1 MSVPEIRYA
10 IADDDVRIAYQDFG
24 SGPTVIFV
32 LPFFSHLEVQWE
44 QHLIARVF
52 ERMSSYVR
60 VLLLENRGT
69 GLSDSTEHFPALDE
83 RVLDIEAVARA
94 ANVDR
99 FSLFGP
105 FAGAQMCVAYAA
117 KHPDRVA
124 RLVLAN
130 PRVGRSMKEQADTL
144 RPDAPGPLAYSYV
157 TDKRML
163 ETAARLGS
171 GLTDSD
177 LRTIASHSP
186 SALQHGDYLRW
197 LPRYERMWGPREAVR
212 RQTESI
218 APLDIA
224 DIAPEV
230 ETPTLITHT
239 VDNGV
244 IHVGYGRLLHQLM
257 PNSKLLE
264 FPGGDQFYWLAPNW
278 HEIVDAQIEFIA
290 GIPVEAP
297 AERGFAVVM
306 FTDIVSST
314 QSSMETGDTRWR
326 ALLDS
331 HDRIT
336 RAVVHEHRG
345 ETIKSTGDGFLCTFK
360 SPLSAVKAA
369 LVLRR
374 DLAAI
379 DLEIRAGLHAG
390 EIEVRGHDISGAV
403 VNLAARVAGSTEGD
417 DILTTGALRDL
428 LIGSDVQFEDV
439 GLHQLKGFEGSW
451 RLYRVVPPTG

>member
-1 MSVPEIRYA
+1 MGVPEIRYA
-10 IADDDVRIAYQDFG
+10 TADDDVRIAYQDFG
-24 SGPTVIFV
+24 SGPALIYV
-32 LPFFSHLEVQWE
+32 LPFFSHIEGQWE
-44 QHLIARVF
+44 QPLISRVF
-52 ERMSSYVR
+52 ERMANYLR

-69 GLSDSTEHFPALDE
+69 GLSDSTHHLPTLDE

-117 KHPDRVA
+117 KHPERVE

-130 PRVGRSMKEQADTL
+130 PRVGRSLKQQADAL
-144 RPDAPGPLAYSYV
+144 KPDAPGPLAYSFL
-157 TDKRML
+157 TDQRML

-186 SALQHGDYLRW
+186 TALKHGDYLRW
-197 LPRYERMWGPREAVR
+197 LPRYERMWGAREAVR

-218 APLDIA
+218 GPLDIA
-224 DIAPEV
+224 DIAPTV

-239 VDNGV
+239 IDNGV
-244 IHVGYGRLLHQLM
+244 IHVGYGRLLHHLM

-297 AERGFAVVM
+297 ADRGFAVVM

-314 QSSMETGDTRWR
+314 KTSIERGDTRWR
-326 ALLDS
+326 VLLDA

-336 RAVVHEHRG
+336 RAVVLEHRG

-360 SPLSAVKAA
+360 SPTPAVAA
-369 LVLRR
+369 AVELHEGLAEIGLR
-374 DLAAI
+374 
-379 DLEIRAGLHAG
+379 IRVGLHAG
-390 EIEVRGHDISGAV
+390 EIEVRADDISGAV
-403 VNLAARVAGSTEGD
+403 VNLAARVVESIPGD

-428 LIGSDVQFEDV
+428 LMGSEHRFEDV

-451 RLYRVVPPTG
+451 RLFRVA